1 MRVAVVG
8 EGLTEYHSVP
18 TLAGRL
24 GNDVIRHVHF
34 RGSNA
39 GFDWDQLFRKK
50 IVPLVNAVA
59 TACPDKIVVVL
70 DREDRDDCPGDLAKR
85 GLAIILKDCGYCL
98 GACAVGVIVA
108 NREFETIV
116 FADYAVVD
124 NLGCLKGPISQ
135 TFAVSTDSQNVLG
148 WLKGHLKPG
157 HSYDRPR
164 DGKILAQKMDLSSP
178 VVLNRSRALRKL
190 IKELSPPPEIPP
202 VEC

>member
-1 MRVAVVG
+1 VV
-8 EGLTEYHSVP
+8 
-18 TLAGRL
+18 
-24 GNDVIRHVHF
+24 
-34 RGSNA
+34 
-39 GFDWDQLFRKK
+39 
-50 IVPLVNAVA
+50 
-59 TACPDKIVVVL
+59 
-70 DREDRDDCPGDLAKR
+70 
-85 GLAIILKDCGYCL
+85 
-98 GACAVGVIVA
+98 VA